1 MSDNCTM
8 YSNDNCNAW
17 SRKDLIVT
25 YEVSLNVSPTGAS
38 THVQMINR
46 AISTVAFRS
55 TSNGNS
61 KLIEILK
68 HFEAISAIPICLG
81 YSC

>member
-1 MSDNCTM
+1 M
-8 YSNDNCNAW
+8 YSNDNYNAW

-38 THVQMINR
+38 IRVEMIISV
-46 AISTVAFRS
+46 ISTEAFRS

-61 KLIEILK
+61 NSLR
-68 HFEAISAIPICLG
+68 F
-81 YSC
+81 

>member
-1 MSDNCTM
+1 M

-17 SRKDLIVT
+17 SRKELIVT

-38 THVQMINR
+38 IHVEVIISV
-46 AISTVAFRS
+46 ISTEAFRN

-61 KLIEILK
+61 KFIEILK
-68 HFEAISAIPICLG
+68 NFGCISASSLC
-81 YSC
+81 C

>member
-1 MSDNCTM
+1 M

-17 SRKDLIVT
+17 IRKDLIVT

-38 THVQMINR
+38 IRVEMIIS
-46 AISTVAFRS
+46 AISTEVFRS
-55 TSNGNS
+55 SSNVNS
-61 KLIEILK
+61 KFIEILK
-68 HFEAISAIPICLG
+68 HFGGITVRPLRLG